1 MSMNSHRL
9 TIAQLGP
16 AHPNRGGIV
25 HFNNRLALALQEREG
40 LNVRQYFW
48 SKPYPELLLPGP
60 ASEWL
65 DHQSRETLQVPGQR
79 ILSVT
84 NPLSWWSFLRR
95 LRGDSCDILVTH
107 WTHPVHFPVFAVLF
121 TAIRLFTNIRIH
133 LIAHNVMPHEK
144 VLGAAWMART
154 VMNLAHVVIV
164 HSSAEYDL
172 ATKYLGISD
181 KVRKS
186 FHPVYDCFKITG
198 KKEKIRDKLKIE
210 HYVFLFFGFIR
221 PYKGI
226 DCLIDAFEILQKKR
240 DDVSLLIV
248 GKNMYKKNSA
258 AGKGKDDL
266 SRRIDANERINHI
279 DEYVPNEDV
288 GSYFSIADALVTPY
302 HEASQSGPVQI
313 AHAFGK
319 PVIASDLPA
328 FRECLEQGVSVRL
341 FKPGDPAALADTMDN
356 FLRQP
361 PGSDDTRPHSR
372 RLDWDRYVEILLDG
386 TMG

>member
-1 MSMNSHRL
+1 MKTPRR

-25 HFNNRLALALQEREG
+25 HFNNRLALALQQRSD

-48 SKPYPELLLPGP
+48 SKPYPELLLSGP

-65 DHQSRETLQVPGQR
+65 DHQSRETLQVPGLR
-79 ILSVT
+79 ILSFT

-95 LRGDSCDILVTH
+95 IRRDGCDILVTH
-107 WTHPVHFPVFAVLF
+107 WTHPIHFPVFAVLF
-121 TAIRLFTNIRIH
+121 TVIRLFTNIRIH

-144 VLGAAWMART
+144 IIGAAWMART

-164 HSSAEYDL
+164 HSAAEHDV
-172 ATKYLGISD
+172 ATKHLGISG

-186 FHPVYDCFKITG
+186 FHPVYDFFNMTE
-198 KKEKIRDKLKIE
+198 KKEQIRGKLKIE
-210 HYVFLFFGFIR
+210 SHVFLFFGFIR

-240 DDVSLLIV
+240 NDVSLLIV
-248 GKNMYKKNSA
+248 GKNMYKKNSVF
-258 AGKGKDDL
+258 GRGKDNVTR
-266 SRRIDANERINHI
+266 SINANEKIIHI

-313 AHAFGK
+313 AHALGK

-328 FRECLEQGVSVRL
+328 FRECLEQGVSGRL
-341 FKPGDPAALADTMDN
+341 FKPGDSEALAETMDN
-356 FLRQP
+356 FLRHP
-361 PGSDDTRPHSR
+361 PGPDDRRPHSLR
-372 RLDWDRYVEILLDG
+372 PGWDRYVEILLDDAAK
-386 TMG
+386 